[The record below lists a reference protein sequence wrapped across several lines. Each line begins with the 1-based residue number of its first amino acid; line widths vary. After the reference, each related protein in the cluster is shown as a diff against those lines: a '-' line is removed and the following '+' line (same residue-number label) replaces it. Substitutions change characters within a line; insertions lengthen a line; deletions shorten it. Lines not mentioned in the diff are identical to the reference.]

1 VNDPLERELKLV
13 PADSSLLDEL
23 ARAERL
29 GELVRVG
36 QRRERQR
43 NSFFD
48 TASRALSRARV
59 GFRRRGI
66 EGERLATWTLKS
78 DAKLVGGVA
87 TRAEVELQ
95 LEPGMPPALAIGA
108 LQEAARSRGAAVLAE
123 QVADALAAGGLPLAQ
138 PFLEMETDR
147 VVVDF
152 AAAERGWAVELA
164 LDHVRLV
171 GHAYAEVEIEA
182 ELKRGD
188 EAALQAAGSAIAAL
202 GSVHPSHGSKL
213 SRAMA
218 HLAACRCQACSAS

>member
-1 VNDPLERELKLV
+1 VNEGIERELKLV
-13 PADSSLLDEL
+13 PADPRLLDRL
-23 ARAERL
+23 AETERL

-36 QRRERQR
+36 RRHEEQR

-48 TASRALSRARV
+48 TASRALSRARI
-59 GFRRRGI
+59 GFRRRTI
-66 EGERLATWTLKS
+66 EARRLATWTLKS

-87 TRAEVELQ
+87 TRAEVEVQ

-108 LQEAARSRGAAVLAE
+108 LREAARSRGAAVLAE
-123 QVADALAAGGLPLAQ
+123 QVADALAGGGLPLAQ

-152 AAAERGWAVELA
+152 ESAERGWAIELA
-164 LDHVRLV
+164 LDRVRLV
-171 GHAYAEVEIEA
+171 GHAYSEVEIEA

-188 EAALQAAGSAIAAL
+188 EAALQTAATAIAAL
-202 GSVHPSHGSKL
+202 GSVHPSQGSKL

-218 HLAACRCQACSAS
+218 HLAACECAVAG